1 MERSPKESL
10 AATGT
15 WSCGLGVGQGIE
27 GQRGTKWTLLLYARR
42 RSKAVT
48 SSRQRWEDGDE
59 ADQAGGAGGLPGKIR
74 ARRRREGATAAG
86 AAGNEVEG
94 VWTLVDGWQSR
105 GEGDEREE
113 GDGIERSRGRRR
125 RKGTRRRDREMG
137 IGLSGGVGAPAGVQ
151 GGGGLLR
158 DGCSRSSSPRA
169 LGRRGLGEEEAH
181 RRRRRRWWWPWTT
194 ARRETAAGDG
204 GPPELAVPVVLRRPG
219 GGCRRRGGGRGDGT
233 RAWRWSRE
241 GERRARWI
249 GRRELDASEWRRRRM
264 EGEVGLGLGKVG
276 RLGCWDLVGRP
287 G

>member
-1 MERSPKESL
+1 M
-10 AATGT
+10 
-15 WSCGLGVGQGIE
+15 
-27 GQRGTKWTLLLYARR
+27 
-42 RSKAVT
+42 T
-48 SSRQRWEDGDE
+48 SSRRCWEDGDE
-59 ADQAGGAGGLPGKIR
+59 ADQAGGAGGLPGC
-74 ARRRREGATAAG
+74 AVRRQSPEAG
-86 AAGNEVEG
+86 K
-94 VWTLVDGWQSR
+94 
-105 GEGDEREE
+105 
-113 GDGIERSRGRRR
+113 RGR
-125 RKGTRRRDREMG
+125 DEHD
-137 IGLSGGVGAPAGVQ
+137 SGGVGAPAGVQ

-249 GRRELDASEWRRRRM
+249 GRRELDASECERVAAQEDGGRGRARVRKGGAAGLLGFSGPAWLDRPKRPAGLLFSPSYSFPFTKKTEKRKKRKRR
-264 EGEVGLGLGKVG
+264 
-276 RLGCWDLVGRP
+276 
-287 G
+287 